1 MIKKVFVIPILIL
14 ICYLSTALY
23 SLHQLHIGIYY
34 NKKTIIKEY
43 VEWKEVRE
51 NLKNDL
57 NIKLLKEIK
66 KYEDFKK
73 LGNFGVLF
81 STVTVKII
89 DNIINTYLNPD
100 GISFL
105 LNNNKKKIKN
115 MSAPNIYT
123 FLGGIKKMDFNGHSS
138 FVIKQ
143 RFNQE
148 EITVLFARKNLKWKI
163 IEVKLPNNLYER
175 LKNLS

>member
-1 MIKKVFVIPILIL
+1 MTF
-14 ICYLSTALY
+14 
-23 SLHQLHIGIYY
+23 
-34 NKKTIIKEY
+34 
-43 VEWKEVRE
+43 
-51 NLKNDL
+51 L
-57 NIKLLKEIK
+57 N
-66 KYEDFKK
+66 YRH
-73 LGNFGVLF
+73 
-81 STVTVKII
+81 
-89 DNIINTYLNPD
+89 NIINTYLNPD